1 MLFVFSFFSL
11 ELAVIVICLLFLVAG
26 LARITT
32 KRQMEVLKD
41 YLQPEVLPIEQ
52 LIMRAEKAS
61 ASQSPN
67 ALDSDSPENDR
78 PIDEVINKN
87 D

>member
-1 MLFVFSFFSL
+1 MLFIFSIFSL
-11 ELAVIVICLLFLVAG
+11 ELVVIVICLLFLVAG

-32 KRQMEVLKD
+32 RRQMEVLKD
-41 YLQPEVLPIEQ
+41 YLQPEILPIEQ
-52 LIMRAEKAS
+52 LIMRAEKSS

-67 ALDSDSPENDR
+67 APDSDSPENDR
-78 PIDEVINKN
+78 PIDEAINKN